1 MVKTFKL
8 TGTYGF
14 AEDNSPVVLTH
25 GEGLEIKLLTDCK
38 RLHATISNDEVRETV
53 KIDGTSFNVPEKL
66 LFPGEL
72 CIRVSQIINGEQ
84 YHTWDCDK
92 LIIKDIAR
100 GYEVIPEISELNA
113 QIRELK
119 KAVLEIHRMIKET
132 ELF

>member
-1 MVKTFKL
+1 MIKTFKL

-14 AEDNSPVVLTH
+14 AEDNTPVVLTV

-38 RLHATISNDEVRETV
+38 RLFATISNDEIRETV
-53 KIDGTSFNVPEKL
+53 KISETSFNVPEKL

-72 CIRVSQIINGEQ
+72 CIRISQVINGEQ

-92 LIIKDIAR
+92 LIIKDIAK
-100 GYEVIPEISELNA
+100 GYEVIPEIQYLKE
-113 QIRELK
+113 QIYEMK
-119 KAVLEIHRMIKET
+119 TAITEMHKIIKET